1 EYLDREKVRFAMNM
15 LKIIF
20 EIILILFIWC

>member
-1 EYLDREKVRFAMNM
+1 

-20 EIILILFIWC
+20 EIIFRSICN